1 MKTLLFITLLVAF
14 MALNAEGFRVQR
26 QAVEE
31 EEQGTLSKFA
41 DKVKSFYQSTVDAAS
56 GYVENIRGYKIE
68 DKIKSL
74 YTDTTKVVSTY
85 VNIAQDQAYH
95 FFASS

>member
-1 MKTLLFITLLVAF
+1 MKERDGEEVYWILFFYFFLLYSWQRRTTLILFLCAD
-14 MALNAEGFRVQR
+14 AEGFRVQR

-68 DKIKSL
+68 DKIK
-74 YTDTTKVVSTY
+74 
-85 VNIAQDQAYH
+85 
-95 FFASS
+95 